1 MKILITGGASF
12 IGSKFIKH
20 VLTVRKNYAVVNY
33 DNSTC
38 AGNLKNLDWVSQY
51 PN

>member
-1 MKILITGGASF
+1 MKILITGGVGF
-12 IGSKFIKH
+12 IGSNFIRH

-33 DNSTC
+33 DKSTD

>member
-12 IGSKFIKH
+12 IGSNFIQN

-33 DNSTC
+33 DNST
-38 AGNLKNLDWVSQY
+38 
-51 PN
+51 